1 MSKLFAVP
9 LLFGLLAFLLGWFAA
24 KLSANAGARSDK
36 IEVPDHHRAI
46 RALEAGMR
54 VARKDAEATTEMLVA
69 STQELE
75 TLQASLDDMEQTA
88 QFHEDELEDMRQ
100 TVKSESKKVVEL
112 RRTLTDHAEE
122 TIRANANARNSET
135 ELSVLKAGASAM
147 YDEVDRLETEREE
160 LTNRLKVLSEESPGA
175 PDAEDPDAEDPDAED
190 PDAEDPCADESG
202 TDESMQD
209 GIQADQHMSDC

>member
-9 LLFGLLAFLLGWFAA
+9 LLFGFGAFLLGWVAA
-24 KLSANAGARSDK
+24 KFSANAGARADGT
-36 IEVPDHHRAI
+36 EAPDHHRAI
-46 RALEAGMR
+46 RALEASLR

-75 TLQASLDDMEQTA
+75 TLQASLNDMEQTA
-88 QFHEDELEDMRQ
+88 KYHEDELEDMRE

-122 TIRANANARNSET
+122 TIRANASARNSDT
-135 ELSVLKAGASAM
+135 ELSLLKAGASVM
-147 YDEVDRLETEREE
+147 YDEVGRLETEREE
-160 LTNRLKVLSEESPGA
+160 LTNRLKALSEEPSG
-175 PDAEDPDAEDPDAED
+175 DPDA
-190 PDAEDPCADESG
+190 DEPL
-202 TDESMQD
+202 QD

>member
-9 LLFGLLAFLLGWFAA
+9 LLFGFLAFLLGWVAA
-24 KLSANAGARSDK
+24 KLSAYAGARADG

-46 RALEAGMR
+46 RALEAGLR

-88 QFHEDELEDMRQ
+88 QFHEDELDDMRQ

-122 TIRANANARNSET
+122 TIRANASARNSET

-160 LTNRLKVLSEESPGA
+160 LTNRLQVLSEESSGA
-175 PDAEDPDAEDPDAED
+175 PDAEGPDA
-190 PDAEDPCADESG
+190 
-202 TDESMQD
+202 DESMQD